1 MQTLTT
7 QELKLKDTEFRK
19 IKNLVYEHCGIY
31 LSDAKK
37 ELVRTRLS
45 KRLRQVKISSFR
57 DYLEYVLN
65 DSTGREF
72 TILIDSISTNFT
84 SFFREQKHFDYL
96 KKELLP
102 QRMKKRKSDNL
113 SLIRTWSAGCSS
125 GEEPYTIAITLHE
138 FFQDYPSWNLK
149 ILASDISTRMLQ
161 TAQRGIYEHTKIKPL
176 TSYQK
181 NCYLEQINENNKKY
195 YRVKPVLKKYI
206 IFNNLNLIKEWPI
219 KVPLDF
225 IFCRNV
231 MIYFDKSVQE
241 KLINRF
247 WDNLDYGGVLFT
259 GHSESLTGI
268 RHKFK
273 YIQPTIY
280 MKT

>member
-7 QELKLKDTEFRK
+7 QELKLKDRDFRR

-31 LSDAKK
+31 LNDAKK

-45 KRLRQVKISSFR
+45 KRLRQKKFTSFQ

-65 DSTGREF
+65 DSTGQEF
-72 TILIDSISTNFT
+72 TTLIDSISTNFT

-96 KKELLP
+96 KNQLLP
-102 QRMKKRKSDNL
+102 QRVKKRKSQSL

-125 GEEPYTIAITLHE
+125 GEEPYSIAITLHE
-138 FFQDYPSWNLK
+138 FFQDLPGWDLK
-149 ILASDISTRMLQ
+149 ILASDISTRMLR
-161 TAQRGIYEHTKIKPL
+161 TAQQGIYEHQKIKPL
-176 TSYQK
+176 TGYQK
-181 NCYLEQINENNKKY
+181 HSYLKQQIINNRKQY
-195 YRVKPVLKKYI
+195 QVKPVIKKYI

-247 WDNLDYGGVLFT
+247 WESLDYGGVLFT